1 MRELGSFLRVRWGE
15 RHRCWFMCVRTAIAP
30 SYGGF
35 TIGQIGGIPE
45 PACGDRLIAL
55 SAIWLRARQSLS
67 AAGGAR
73 LGVGR
78 GRRPIAG
85 GKRPPV
91 SWEGHITA

>member
-55 SAIWLRARQSLS
+55 SAIGLRARQSSS
-67 AAGGAR
+67 AAEGTR
-73 LGVGR
+73 LGLAR
-78 GRRPIAG
+78 RRRPIAG
-85 GKRPPV
+85 VRRPPFP
-91 SWEGHITA
+91 WKAHITA